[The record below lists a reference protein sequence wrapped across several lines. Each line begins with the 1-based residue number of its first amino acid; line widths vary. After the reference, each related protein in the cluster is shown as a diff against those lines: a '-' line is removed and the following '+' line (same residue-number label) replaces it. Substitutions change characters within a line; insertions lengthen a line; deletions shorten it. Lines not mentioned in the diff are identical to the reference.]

1 MNRLYLIRH
10 GENRANITLEF
21 SSRKV
26 DYPLTPKGILQARQ
40 TAEFFRGKQID
51 EIYSSPLKRAVET
64 AEIIGEKIGV
74 PVVVMENFREIDV
87 GDLEG
92 QKPTAALWEQHNAI
106 LAAWVNGHPDI
117 CFPNGEDYPRLLGR
131 FKAGLMDILP
141 GKTGKGIIIV
151 GHGGIFTLTL
161 RDYCEGVE
169 RTIYEMMMPNCG
181 ITEILAQA
189 VDGRIEA
196 KLLSYASAAHLSG
209 DAAQQQLNLPS
220 LEP

>member
-10 GENRANITLEF
+10 GENKANITLEF

-26 DYPLTPKGILQARQ
+26 DYSLTPKGVLQARQ
-40 TAEFFRGKQID
+40 TAELFRGKKID

-64 AEIIGEKIGV
+64 AEIIGEQIRV
-74 PVVVMENFREIDV
+74 PVVIKENFREIDV

-92 QKPTAALWEQHNAI
+92 QKPTAALWDQHNAI
-106 LAAWVNGHPDI
+106 LAAWVNGHPET
-117 CFPNGEDYPRLLGR
+117 CFPNGEDYVSLLGR
-131 FKAGLMDILP
+131 LKAGLMEILP
-141 GKTGKGIIIV
+141 GKTGKEIIVV

-161 RDYCEGVE
+161 RDYCKGVE
-169 RTIYEMMMPNCG
+169 RTIYESMMPNCG
-181 ITEILAQA
+181 VTEILAQA

-209 DAAQQQLNLPS
+209 EAAQQRLNLPS
-220 LEP
+220 IER